1 MKEWRV
7 LVLLE
12 YEWRAF
18 RLYRKLINGLVKRGM
33 NLSSPVLCFFSKRL
47 DKHNILISR
56 LKRFYENQTGK
67 IIVFYKCDEY

>member
-18 RLYRKLINGLVKRGM
+18 RLYRKIINLFVKWGM
-33 NLSSPVLCFFSKRL
+33 RLSSPVLCFFSKRL
-47 DKHNILISR
+47 DKHDILITK
-56 LKRFYENQTGK
+56 LKRLYENQTGK
-67 IIVFYKCDEY
+67 IIVFYKCDDY